1 VSLMPV
7 RPVKKLL
14 SATVAVLAAAGCLL
28 VGGPAGVASAHGS
41 ATDPPSRNY
50 GCWNRWGSDFQNPAM
65 ATQDPMCWQAWQANP
80 NAMWNWNGLYREN
93 VRGDHQ
99 GAIPDGQLCSAGHT
113 ESGRYNSLDT
123 VGPWQTV
130 NKGSRFTLT
139 ITDQARHGA
148 DYLRVYV
155 TKQGF
160 DPATQAL
167 GWGDLDLVGEAGR
180 IASAGEYRID
190 VDTGTRT
197 GRHVVY
203 TIWQASHMD
212 QSYYFCS
219 DVVLTGQ

>member
-1 VSLMPV
+1 MSLKPV
-7 RPVKKLL
+7 RPGKKLL
-14 SATVAVLAAAGCLL
+14 SASIAVLAAAGCLL
-28 VGGPAGVASAHGS
+28 VGGPVGVASAHGS

-65 ATQDPMCWQAWQANP
+65 ATRDPMCWQAWQANP

-93 VRGDHQ
+93 VAGNHQ
-99 GAIPDGQLCSAGHT
+99 GAVPDGQLCSAGHT

-130 NKGSRFTLT
+130 DKGGRFTLT

-167 GWGDLDLVGEAGR
+167 GWGNLDLVAEAGR
-180 IASAGEYRID
+180 IAPAGEYRID
-190 VDTGTRT
+190 VDAGTRT

-203 TIWQASHMD
+203 TIWQASHLD